1 MIIYCPIIDEGPR
14 YLLVRGWRCCMTQVT
29 EEDALQLLYL
39 VNLRRI
45 WPPSHGITAVI
56 LGAMKVSAKC
66 ADFRSFAFVYN
77 FLDLVNAPAL
87 QLFGKR
93 WYLIVSFYI
102 TNDKSITAYC
112 QCNNLRKHQFETREI
127 LRNRDHSAAAL
138 SIAIFLSTP
147 RFGWLLQKVS
157 CPFLS
162 TFSAY
167 ISHCP
172 SLRHVHLTNNT
183 SSQYPPVLQ
192 ISYRRMSAMTSVRP
206 VTNEY

>member
-29 EEDALQLLYL
+29 EEEALQLLYL

-45 WPPSHGITAVI
+45 WLPSHGITAVI

-93 WYLIVSFYI
+93 WYLIVSFYF

-157 CPFLS
+157 CPFFQHS
-162 TFSAY
+162 QH
-167 ISHCP
+167 ISRTVPRYDMCTLLITQAANIH
-172 SLRHVHLTNNT
+172 
-183 SSQYPPVLQ
+183 QYCRYHIDECQP
-192 ISYRRMSAMTSVRP
+192 
-206 VTNEY
+206 